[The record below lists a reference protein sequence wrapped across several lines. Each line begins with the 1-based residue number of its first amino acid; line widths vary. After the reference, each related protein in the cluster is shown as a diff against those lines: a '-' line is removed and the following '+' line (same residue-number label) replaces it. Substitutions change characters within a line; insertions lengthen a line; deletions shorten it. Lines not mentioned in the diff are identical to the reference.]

1 MMLKYI
7 IIIIVLI
14 IIFIV
19 LYIIDNYKKIKELE
33 KNINI
38 SLDKIKELLIKKED
52 LLEKIVKDTKV
63 KELKVLIK
71 IKDDEDIFELEKT
84 LYDVRWKLNTLVNE
98 EKYKP
103 IKEFLDYYNNLNTV
117 EESLEGLKD
126 YYNSKVLIYNE
137 KYLNKLFKNIYKLL
151 KLEQKK
157 SFKLR
162 KIDDYNILRN

>member
-38 SLDKIKELLIKKED
+38 SL
-52 LLEKIVKDTKV
+52 EKINKDTKV

-137 KYLNKLFKNIYKLL
+137 K
-151 KLEQKK
+151 
-157 SFKLR
+157 
-162 KIDDYNILRN
+162 